1 MYVIYGNIYHQYTS
15 NVSTYTSTMDPM
27 GNDSDMVLWFTMNH
41 CGDICYSSLLL
52 WRISSPLENSQ
63 PTRLAIRWLGEF
75 YGLWIYQCQ
84 QVQYESST
92 SIAVSISL
100 SYIYKY

>member
-1 MYVIYGNIYHQYTS
+1 
-15 NVSTYTSTMDPM
+15 
-27 GNDSDMVLWFTMNH
+27 MNH
-41 CGDICYSSLLL
+41 RGDICYSSLLL

-84 QVQYESST
+84 QGQYQFST

-100 SYIYKY
+100 SYIYIYIISI